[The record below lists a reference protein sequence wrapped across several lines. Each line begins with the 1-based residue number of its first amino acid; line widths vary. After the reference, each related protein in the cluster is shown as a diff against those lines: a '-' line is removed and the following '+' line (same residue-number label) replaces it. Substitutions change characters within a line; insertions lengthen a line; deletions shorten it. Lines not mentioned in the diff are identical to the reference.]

1 MVPKKKEKYEMITC
15 ERGVRI
21 SGGKWEEECFVI
33 TCEHEESEN
42 HDEGVSEVE
51 ERADEALD
59 VELADVVVH
68 AVEEEVDG
76 SEAARHEG
84 APPPVVVLGTQVEVA
99 EEDGGFRARHDED
112 DEDEEQETEHVV
124 QLVRP
129 TKHNTIIM
137 SVIKNHTSVSQ
148 RNNHT
153 PQSRV
158 ACMHT

>member
-21 SGGKWEEECFVI
+21 SGGKWEEECFFI

-42 HDEGVSEVE
+42 HDECVSEVE

-112 DEDEEQETEHVV
+112 DEDEEEETEHVV

-129 TKHNTIIM
+129 TKYNTIIM
-137 SVIKNHTSVSQ
+137 TS
-148 RNNHT
+148 
-153 PQSRV
+153 
-158 ACMHT
+158 